1 MKLLYYVFP
10 LFAAI
15 LLYACVKEINLDRKQ
30 FTPLPVVNCLF
41 TPDSTWTVFV
51 ATTKLLNDPSTALIS
66 NATVSIYADNQL
78 IENLILGQAGQ
89 YKGYTKPQIGI
100 YYTLKVQI
108 PGFPEVT
115 SSDAIP
121 QPVAVIHATAKLK
134 ESFEAHCDPACTAML
149 VQFSDPVSIE
159 NFYEIEVYRYRR
171 IFGSDSLVL
180 EYILGSTSSG
190 SASFGT
196 STDPVLLAEGDLEY
210 VPTTVF
216 FSDGLLAGN
225 APATVTFDLG
235 GIAQSGG
242 LNAIVRLR
250 SVSKDYYLFRKSW
263 TRHFNRQWINP
274 NGSAAPGT
282 VFYTPPLDLTTN
294 IQGGLGIF
302 AGFSSDTIVAIE

>member
-1 MKLLYYVFP
+1 MKPLPYIFT

-15 LLYACVKEINLDRKQ
+15 LLYACVKEINLDSKQ

-51 ATTKLLNDPSTALIS
+51 STTKLLNDSGTALIS
-66 NATVSIYADNQL
+66 NAIVSIYADDQL

-108 PGFPEVT
+108 PGFPEVV

-121 QPVAVIHATAKLK
+121 QPVALTHATAKLK

-149 VQFSDPVSIE
+149 VQFSDPLSIE

-210 VPTTVF
+210 EPSTVF
-216 FSDGLLAGN
+216 FSDQLFSGN
-225 APATVTFDLG
+225 LSATVTFDLG

-242 LNAIVRLR
+242 LNAVVRLR

-302 AGFSSDTIVAIE
+302 AGFSSDTIMATE